1 MALSM
6 TQGLNLGVR
15 HILPVY
21 PFLIVLAGAGAA
33 SMASHSRPAVYAVAA
48 LLLFHVGS
56 SAHSFPNYLT
66 YSNEVAGGPANT
78 WRLMD
83 GSNAD
88 WEQGYKQLATY
99 VQDRKI
105 SDCWFAYTEPQT
117 WLDPNYYIPCRLLP
131 SGIVQNSGLAPQV
144 IAPPSV
150 EGVIIVKTAEV
161 TGRAWGPGELNP
173 YRQFLDRRPDD
184 EIANTILVFRGH
196 FETPLLAG
204 LSHASAA
211 TRQLADGHL
220 PDALEQARVA
230 VRLAPES
237 AATNAGLCRVL
248 LRIDK
253 AQAAPVCQA
262 ALSIAKRVEPESQ
275 LPRIV
280 TATSGR

>member
-1 MALSM
+1 
-6 TQGLNLGVR
+6 
-15 HILPVY
+15 
-21 PFLIVLAGAGAA
+21 
-33 SMASHSRPAVYAVAA
+33 MASHSRPAVFAVAA
-48 LLLFHVGS
+48 LLLFHAGS

-88 WEQGYKQLATY
+88 WEQGLKQLATY
-99 VQDRKI
+99 VQDRKV

-131 SGIVQNSGLAPQV
+131 SGFVQTNGAAPQV

-150 EGVIIVKTAEV
+150 EGVIFIKTTEA
-161 TGRAWGPGELNP
+161 TGRTWGPGELNP
-173 YRQFLDRRPDD
+173 YREFLERRADD

-211 TRQLADGHL
+211 TRQLADSHL
-220 PDALEQARVA
+220 RDALEEARVA
-230 VRLAPES
+230 VRLAPNS
-237 AATNAGLCRVL
+237 AATNAALCRVL

-253 AQAAPVCQA
+253 AQAEPVCQT
-262 ALSIAKRVEPESQ
+262 ALSIARRVEPEYQ
-275 LPRIV
+275 LPLIV
-280 TATSGR
+280 NATSGR